1 MNTWPAR
8 IAVTIACSLIALIG
22 VGAAGAFVC
31 FAIYA
36 FLTQVMAPPYA
47 ALCVA
52 AMVLI
57 LTALLL
63 GFILLLTKIRDY
75 DDEPADPASLMGIQ
89 LGKLVGGDLLALI
102 ARNPRAA
109 VLAAIAGGLVVGIS
123 PRLRETLISFLRR

>member
-1 MNTWPAR
+1 MNNWPAR
-8 IAVTIACSLIALIG
+8 IAVTIACTLIALIG

-63 GFILLLTKIRDY
+63 GFILLLVKVRDY
-75 DDEPADPASLMGIQ
+75 GDEAEDTGNLMGLQ
-89 LGKLVGGDLLALI
+89 LGKLISGDLLALI

-109 VLAAIAGGLVVGIS
+109 VLAAIAGGVVVGIS
-123 PRLRETLISFLRR
+123 PRLRQALLDLLRR